1 MGTQFKDET
10 TIQVLDFRSL
20 FPNLVSTT
28 ASKGLQGCTSLKKV
42 TFPYKFETIAEQLF
56 NTANLLVIVGDEV
69 NGSSLSSIG
78 WGSFVSSQNLVCYA
92 TTPPNGNAPNVK
104 AFYVPDDSVQ
114 AYKTKFSN
122 ISGRIKPLSEWSGDR

>member
-1 MGTQFKDET
+1 MGTQFKNQT

-28 ASKGLQGCTSLKKV
+28 ASQGLQGCTSLKKV
-42 TFPYKFETIAEQLF
+42 TFPYKFKTIAEQLF

-78 WGSFVSSQNLVCYA
+78 FGSFVSTINLVCYA
-92 TTPPNGNAPNVK
+92 TTPPNGSAPNVK